1 MSKLVDLMNLC
12 IKQDAIFEIQSRTVK
27 VIKYEGVWIPNK
39 RPILWASC
47 CVSDEVGLGE
57 ICGKLER
64 IPTQEQ

>member
-1 MSKLVDLMNLC
+1 MQNLVRLIELC
-12 IKQDAIFEIQSRTVK
+12 IKHDAILEISGGNVK

-64 IPTQEQ
+64 ILKKE

>member
-12 IKQDAIFEIQSRTVK
+12 IKHDAIFEIQSRTVK

-57 ICGKLER
+57 IYVKLQNTCE
-64 IPTQEQ
+64 

>member
-1 MSKLVDLMNLC
+1 MQNLVRLIELC
-12 IKQDAIFEIQSRTVK
+12 IKHDAILEISGGNVK

-47 CVSDEVGLGE
+47 CVSDETALGD

-64 IPTQEQ
+64 IPTQE

>member
-1 MSKLVDLMNLC
+1 MTNLEKLMHLC

-47 CVSDEVGLGE
+47 CVSDEAGLGE
-57 ICGKLER
+57 IYGKLED
-64 IPTQEQ
+64 TCEW

>member
-1 MSKLVDLMNLC
+1 MTSLEKLMHLC
-12 IKQDAIFEIQSRTVK
+12 IKRDAIFEISDGNVK

-57 ICGKLER
+57 IYGKLEN
-64 IPTQEQ
+64 TCE

>member
-1 MSKLVDLMNLC
+1 MSKLVDLMHLC

-27 VIKYEGVWIPNK
+27 VIKYDGVWIPNK

-57 ICGKLER
+57 IYVKLQNTCE
-64 IPTQEQ
+64 

>member
-1 MSKLVDLMNLC
+1 MSKLVDLMHLC
-12 IKQDAIFEIQSRTVK
+12 IKHDAIFEISGGNAK

-57 ICGKLER
+57 IYGKLER
-64 IPTQEQ
+64 ILKKE